1 MDVHPDATLPAA
13 ARTTLSLPRTDAA
26 HSDRSETAA
35 QLRARLLKM
44 IMEQERSRGRSSAD
58 PPKPR

>member
-1 MDVHPDATLPAA
+1 MDVHPDATMPSA
-13 ARTTLSLPRTDAA
+13 ARTPLSLPRTDAA
-26 HSDRSETAA
+26 HGDRNETAA

-44 IMEQERSRGRSSAD
+44 IVEQERARGRSSKE

>member
-13 ARTTLSLPRTDAA
+13 VRTPLGLPRTDAS
-26 HSDRSETAA
+26 HGDRSETAA
-35 QLRARLLKM
+35 QLRARLLKL
-44 IMEQERSRGRSSAD
+44 IMEQERARGRSSAE

>member
-13 ARTTLSLPRTDAA
+13 ARTLLGLPRTDAA
-26 HSDRSETAA
+26 HGDRSETAA

-44 IMEQERSRGRSSAD
+44 IMEQERARGRSSSD